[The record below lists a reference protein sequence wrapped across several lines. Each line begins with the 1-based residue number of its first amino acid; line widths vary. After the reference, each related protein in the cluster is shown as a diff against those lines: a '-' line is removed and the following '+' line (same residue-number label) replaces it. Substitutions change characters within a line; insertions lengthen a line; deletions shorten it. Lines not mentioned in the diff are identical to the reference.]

1 MDTSMKRSLLLLMIA
16 ACGAPATPAAT
27 TTPTNT
33 TAAPAGNTVHDID
46 WLNFTYRAGIGEM
59 EEQYT
64 VVDGELEF
72 AYDMEGNRVAP
83 DYEPANPDE
92 YIERGYFQVAAP
104 EFGDLDGDG
113 ADEALIISVHNT
125 GGTGQFDAITV
136 YTMRD
141 GGPAILGH
149 IPGGDRGDGGIS
161 SASIADGAVVVERMM
176 SQEGDGACCPSK
188 AQHERWTFQ
197 GGAFVEDES
206 ARRLTDL

>member
-1 MDTSMKRSLLLLMIA
+1 MMKRSLLLLTIAA
-16 ACGAPATPAAT
+16 ACGAPAKPAATT

-33 TAAPAGNTVHDID
+33 ANDDGGAKTVHDID

-64 VVDGELEF
+64 VVNGEAEF
-72 AYDMEGNRVAP
+72 AYDMDGNMVAP
-83 DYEPANPDE
+83 DYEPANPDD
-92 YIERGYFQVAAP
+92 YVERGYFQVAAP

-113 ADEALIISVHNT
+113 ADEALIVSVLNT

-141 GGPAILGH
+141 GGPAILGQ

-161 SASIADGAVVVERMM
+161 SASITDGAVVVERMM

-188 AQHERWTFQ
+188 AQHEVWRFQ
-197 GGAFVEDES
+197 GGAFVEDET
-206 ARRLTDL
+206 ARELTDL